1 MKFKRYNHKK
11 KNSQELLERSH
22 NFMQLMLSRRSIRDF
37 SSKEVPDKVIENIL
51 KTAISSPS
59 GANKQPWSF
68 VVVKNKSIKRKIRI
82 AAEKEEK
89 KFYSQR
95 ATDEWLKDLNKFET
109 TWEKPFL
116 EVAPALIIIFRQS
129 YDNSGGKKRKNYYVN
144 ESVGIAT
151 GFLLTA
157 IQNAGLVSLTH
168 TPSPMGFLEHIL
180 ERPKNEKAYLLIP
193 IGFPAKDAQVPI
205 LSKKPYSESV
215 KVL

>member
-11 KNSQELLERSH
+11 KNSQELLEHSH

-129 YDNSGGKKRKNYYVN
+129 YDNSGSKKRKNYYVN

-151 GFLLTA
+151 GFLITA
-157 IQNAGLVSLTH
+157 IQDAGLVSLTH
-168 TPSPMGFLEHIL
+168 TPSPMGFLENIL